1 MGMLMSPCV
10 SLFRNSTVE
19 DFYKYSAN
27 GSTALGYYYLNNFDN
42 LVTGAITLFELT
54 IVNNWFILMNSYAL
68 VVSPWSRAYFMLFY
82 LSTMIV
88 LTIVVASVLEAFR
101 FRIQYKRQTSK
112 REGEIAET
120 RSDFKVY
127 VCDLNL
133 MIVAIQ
139 HH

>member
-1 MGMLMSPCV
+1 MLMSPCV
-10 SLFRNSTVE
+10 SLSRNSTVE

-42 LVTGAITLFELT
+42 LVTGAMTLFELT

-112 REGEIAET
+112 REGESPET
-120 RSDFKVY
+120 RYDFKVY
-127 VCDLNL
+127 FSNLNL
-133 MIVAIQ
+133 MVVAIQ
-139 HH
+139 RH